1 MNSGKL
7 TKLESEW
14 RAMVVDFAESSTWL
28 NDMYGNDCITPQ
40 AFEIDH
46 ILGAKAK
53 RKINGETVKVGELAI
68 MPLSFELHNIRSNH
82 ELNRTLRPAAYR
94 KMYGHEKQVWR
105 DMLDA
110 MVDAGYELPFNNDL
124 IEGVMR

>member
-28 NDMYGNDCITPQ
+28 NDMYGNDCITPYL
-40 AFEIDH
+40 FEIDH
-46 ILGAKAK
+46 VIGSKAK
-53 RKINGETVKVGELAI
+53 CKINGETVKVGEFAI
-68 MPLSFELHNIRSNH
+68 MPIPYELHNIRSNH
-82 ELNRTLRPAAYR
+82 EFNRTLRPAAYR
-94 KMYGHEKQVWR
+94 KMYGHELAVWLH
-105 DMLDA
+105 MTGC